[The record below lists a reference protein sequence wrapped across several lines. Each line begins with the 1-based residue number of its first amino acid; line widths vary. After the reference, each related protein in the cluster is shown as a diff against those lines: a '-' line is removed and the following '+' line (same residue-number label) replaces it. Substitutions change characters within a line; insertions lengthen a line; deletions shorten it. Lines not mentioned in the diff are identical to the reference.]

1 MHKKKIKSIK
11 TKIPDWVILLQ
22 FFIGI
27 AFCTLFQRYYWK
39 TLIEF
44 WTSFCLVLG
53 IGIFFALVTLKF
65 YKSTL
70 HKDFNLKNHFVV
82 SIIFYGFTIPAI
94 FLSLNFH
101 LTQNNTHVVKTT
113 VTDSYHLRYGG
124 LFIETTIN
132 NFEKTLRFS
141 KDQLNGNNKPK
152 TLSLTI
158 DEGYFG
164 LTVIKS
170 KSVIE

>member
-1 MHKKKIKSIK
+1 M
-11 TKIPDWVILLQ
+11 
-22 FFIGI
+22 
-27 AFCTLFQRYYWK
+27 
-39 TLIEF
+39 
-44 WTSFCLVLG
+44 
-53 IGIFFALVTLKF
+53 
-65 YKSTL
+65 
-70 HKDFNLKNHFVV
+70 
-82 SIIFYGFTIPAI
+82 
-94 FLSLNFH
+94 
-101 LTQNNTHVVKTT
+101 HVVKTT
-113 VTDSYHLRYGG
+113 VTDSYHQRYGG

-170 KSVIE
+170 KNVIE